1 MESTFSSLKKSL
13 KKATL
18 KTVNLVT
25 PRKDPSRKDGSN
37 GNQNLKNGSSYVENQ
52 PIPRMVSSQV
62 GARTA
67 ESSGRQ
73 QASEAITTLEKKDLL
88 AALPIYF
95 SEDST
100 VVLMG
105 EDGQVCLSENYS
117 GHHGVAELRQIIE
130 TVNVEDRDQAI
141 RDGLIFQGRRYEV
154 FRFHPPL
161 VYGRTAGVAPKESVG
176 IVVIKHELTKKH
188 ACFNKEDGSGSF
200 DHCYMV
206 ITYTLPDTST
216 YVLNHALAFCSKFL

>member
-1 MESTFSSLKKSL
+1 MESTFSSLKKSV

-25 PRKDPSRKDGSN
+25 PRKDSSRKDGSN
-37 GNQNLKNGSSYVENQ
+37 ASENFTNGNSCVENQ
-52 PIPRMVSSQV
+52 PMPSMVTSQV

-73 QASEAITTLEKKDLL
+73 HASEAVTTLEKKDLL
-88 AALPIYF
+88 AALSIYF

-105 EDGQVCLSENYS
+105 ENGQVCLSENYS
-117 GHHGVAELRQIIE
+117 GHHGVSELRQIIE

-161 VYGRTAGVAPKESVG
+161 VYGRTGGVAPRESVG
-176 IVVIKHELTKKH
+176 IVVIKHELTRKH
-188 ACFNKEDGSGSF
+188 ACFTKEDGPGSF

-216 YVLNHALAFCSKFL
+216 YVLKNALAFCSKFL